1 MSSKK
6 KVMYNAQYSTVADQ
20 LVIARNQMKALRAKV
35 QMARAMAK
43 SANVT
48 RKFGETDAHKKNLT
62 LLKRFRHV
70 IGEDVHKAHV
80 QE

>member
-1 MSSKK
+1 
-6 KVMYNAQYSTVADQ
+6 MYNAQYSTVADQ